1 MMKRMTA
8 LILAMALTAACTV
21 ACGGGAKYALP
32 ADFQPRAE
40 IADGTPAYEG
50 RAEASGLHADGY
62 LVSGGVPMLMLGG
75 QLRTDFFMHLEGR
88 TIDELGDYF
97 RLARSLNITMV
108 QVPICWADIEPAKDN
123 YTAEY
128 VEKYIEYAEEYEMK
142 LELLWFGSYMCGVTV
157 EGYVPSYIADDTDTY
172 HALRD
177 HMYDGWI
184 GRTYLLEPGTD
195 ALLERETAAMRFMM
209 QKIYEYDRV
218 HGGKHTVVGVQI
230 ENEPDMLVDPHAVE
244 YADDPDDVAV
254 ALVKHLDMLGRA
266 VTQSDYRCYTRVNL
280 TDRRYLSYFT
290 EHLVPTEGID
300 FVGLDPYNNQI
311 GTIRSQLNALKV
323 PAGNFAHIA
332 ENGGEY
338 TNNDQLE
345 LLAITMGCGY
355 EVFEVVTTSDPQL
368 VDWELRGVFNT
379 DFTKKAHTDR
389 LIDANRIYRNGFLDL
404 VLAGEG
410 NVLGFNLTVNGGATI
425 SDETLTAGGVSIR
438 HETQERGIAY
448 AAVRDNR
455 VVTVASTKADVF
467 TIGANVVYAEKG
479 YYSLDG
485 VWHTEEVVDV
495 RGGRLEA
502 EAAAVYRLLTE

>member
-1 MMKRMTA
+1 MKKTA
-8 LILAMALTAACTV
+8 ALLLAMVLLAGCAA
-21 ACGGGAKYALP
+21 ACGGRPKYALP
-32 ADFQPRAE
+32 ADFAPREAV
-40 IADGTPAYEG
+40 ADGTPAYEG
-50 RAEASGLHADGY
+50 TVQAAGLHEDGY

-97 RLARSLNITMV
+97 RLARSMNVTMV
-108 QVPICWADIEPAKDN
+108 QVPICWADIEPAKGE

-157 EGYVPSYIADDTDTY
+157 EGYVPSYIADDTQTY
-172 HALRD
+172 SALRD

-195 ALLERETAAMRFMM
+195 ALLARETAAMRFMM
-209 QKIYEYDRV
+209 QKIYEYDRL
-218 HGGKHTVVGVQI
+218 HGGRHTVVGIQI
-230 ENEPDMLVDPHAVE
+230 ENEPDMLVDPHHVE
-244 YADDPDDVAV
+244 YGDDPDGVAE
-254 ALVKHLDMLGRA
+254 ALVHHLDMLGRA

-290 EHLVPTEGID
+290 EALVPTEGID
-300 FVGLDPYNNQI
+300 FAGIDPYNNQL
-311 GTIRSQLNALKV
+311 GKVRSQLEALKAV
-323 PAGNFAHIA
+323 EGNFPHVA

-368 VDWELRGVFNT
+368 VDWELRGVFHT
-379 DFTKKAHTDR
+379 DFTKKDHTDR
-389 LIDANRIYRNGFLDL
+389 LIDANRIYRDGFLDL

-410 NVLGFNLTVNGGATI
+410 NIAGFNLTVNGGA
-425 SDETLTAGGVSIR
+425 SSVDETLAAGGVQVRYTSA
-438 HETQERGIAY
+438 ERGIAY
-448 AAVRDNR
+448 AAVRENK
-455 VVTVASTKADVF
+455 VITVASTKAGTF
-467 TIGANVVYAEKG
+467 TVDADVVYCEKG
-479 YYSLDG
+479 HYTLDG
-485 VWHTEEVVDV
+485 VWHTDAVAEVK
-495 RGGRLEA
+495 GGRLEA
-502 EAAAVYRLLTE
+502 EPAAVYRMLTV